1 MKPLFF
7 SLLLIFSCSAQAGT
21 LYRCGNTFSQIPCG
35 DNAQAVQVAG
45 SDSAKNSVPAELA
58 RHVCINDLKKWVPFP
73 DPESVKVES
82 ISRGTPEIIE
92 YAGAKLMARRYD
104 LKVNARN
111 GYGGYTGAQ
120 NFSCFASEDN
130 QRILKVNAPGG

>member
-1 MKPLFF
+1 MRTLFF
-7 SLLLIFSCSAQAGT
+7 TILLISSFSTQAGT

-45 SDSAKNSVPAELA
+45 NDGARNAIPPELA
-58 RHVCINDLKKWVPFP
+58 RHVCFNDLKKWVPFP
-73 DPESVKVES
+73 DPESLKVES

-104 LKVNARN
+104 LRVNARN
-111 GYGGYTGAQ
+111 SYDGAQ
-120 NFSCFASEDN
+120 DFSCFVSEDN
-130 QRILKVNAPGG
+130 QRILKVKALGR